1 MSSITER
8 LVTAAI
14 VLIGVSSITFLL
26 LHLVPG
32 DPIEVMLG
40 ESANLADRARLRT
53 ELGLDAPLFKQWIE
67 FHTGLLRLDFGNSLF
82 SKKPIAAMLAASI
95 PWTVLLAVV
104 SLGCAL
110 IIAIPLG
117 ILAALRPNT
126 GWDTTAATISLLG
139 VSIPNFLLGPLFIIV
154 FSIGLGWFP
163 VGGNDGVE
171 SIVLPALTLGASL
184 AAILSRM
191 VRASLLEVLSEEF
204 IVSARA
210 RGLARGAIVLRHA
223 LPNAALPVLTIIG
236 LQLGALLGGAVITET
251 IFSWPGLGQMT
262 IEAIQ
267 RRDYPLVQA
276 CVLTISASYVLVN
289 TITDLVY
296 VRVDPR
302 IS

>member
-53 ELGLDAPLFKQWIE
+53 ELGLDAPLFRQWLE

-110 IIAIPLG
+110 IIALPLG

-126 GWDTTAATISLLG
+126 VWDTTAATISLLG
-139 VSIPNFLLGPLFIIV
+139 VSIPNFLLGPLLIIV

-163 VGGNDGVE
+163 VGGNDGAS

-302 IS
+302 IN